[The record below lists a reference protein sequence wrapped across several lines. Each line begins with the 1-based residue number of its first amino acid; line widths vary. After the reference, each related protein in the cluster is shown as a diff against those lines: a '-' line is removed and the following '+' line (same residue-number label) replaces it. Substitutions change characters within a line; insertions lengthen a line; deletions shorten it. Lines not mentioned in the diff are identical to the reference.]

1 MRTVNT
7 HIYSIVWLSALPA
20 NGILWGL
27 GLVRCRPVARWVW
40 NWWGAHWLRT
50 QSIATPIASL
60 LVALALARA
69 QMEGMWERR
78 DILVAAVDSASAGA
92 LIYTA
97 SFAAL
102 EGGIGLMALAW
113 YIHKRMEK
121 ALVEDQKRR
130 EGEQREKG
138 RQEGLQEGRKEEG
151 DLALRAYQELQ
162 PGEDLKDAMDRLR
175 GQQNGQTV

>member
-1 MRTVNT
+1 
-7 HIYSIVWLSALPA
+7 
-20 NGILWGL
+20 
-27 GLVRCRPVARWVW
+27 
-40 NWWGAHWLRT
+40 
-50 QSIATPIASL
+50 
-60 LVALALARA
+60 
-69 QMEGMWERR
+69 MEGMWERR